1 MLKDQKIL
9 ELNKIYLDK
18 QNRLVFPYKKIRN
31 IIDEYS
37 MLCYHTVYPVGDDR
51 LSDIM
56 KIEYLQ
62 MDGTNLYNDEESIK
76 EELTTLS
83 EIYIKNKDFIEKVKN
98 FLDESLYNNS
108 YLNAI
113 IFPRSILDADIK
125 FEATNW

>member
-31 IIDEYS
+31 IIDVYS

-98 FLDESLYNNS
+98 FLEESLYNNS